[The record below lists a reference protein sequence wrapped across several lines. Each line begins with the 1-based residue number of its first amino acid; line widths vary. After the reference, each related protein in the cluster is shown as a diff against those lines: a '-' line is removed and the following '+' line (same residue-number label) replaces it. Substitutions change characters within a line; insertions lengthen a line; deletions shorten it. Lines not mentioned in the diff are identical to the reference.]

1 VNSASVSDEFRNAFG
16 RNYREVGLMQLADH
30 PLEKRMQLLIACD
43 PFNLWR
49 IDIAYS
55 IPIDAS
61 EGGIVIL
68 VFYGLP
74 HDAKRLFPSFLRQAL
89 LGGHVARRT
98 ISRLSRVVPVG
109 RLKLIRKDLRIGREK
124 KKYHE
129 ELRKEWL
136 NFH

>member
-1 VNSASVSDEFRNAFG
+1 
-16 RNYREVGLMQLADH
+16 MQLADH

-61 EGGIVIL
+61 EGGIVML
-68 VFYGLP
+68 VLDGLP
-74 HDAKRLFPSFLRQAL
+74 YNAKRLFPSFLRRAL

-109 RLKLIRKDLRIGREK
+109 RLKLVRKDLRIGREK

>member
-30 PLEKRMQLLIACD
+30 SLEKRMQLLIACD

-61 EGGIVIL
+61 ERRDIDEQRNNSGTEIPAQ
-68 VFYGLP
+68 GL
-74 HDAKRLFPSFLRQAL
+74 LQA
-89 LGGHVARRT
+89 GKSNEDV
-98 ISRLSRVVPVG
+98 SR
-109 RLKLIRKDLRIGREK
+109 
-124 KKYHE
+124 
-129 ELRKEWL
+129 
-136 NFH
+136 